1 VRELF
6 LPVEREEGN
15 DDRMYKKQEI
25 NVWERRKADNNMKEI
40 QERKKEVII
49 LHKVWWAI

>member
-1 VRELF
+1 MYMGLEENMTGKTEGNETVNELKEGGIEVRELF

-25 NVWERRKADNNMKEI
+25 NV
-40 QERKKEVII
+40 
-49 LHKVWWAI
+49 